1 MLLSHT
7 ANGIPLQAPDVRLPT
22 PEEINSLLHGKSLAE
37 VLKLNKS
44 GSSNSTNGPNSPP
57 GPNVDRNRLKRQN
70 KKNKRDSAAIDNTDN
85 NSQKPSKSQKSN
97 SPPLPPNPS
106 PTTKSQKGP
115 CVNHVANQIA
125 LPGHLQKGPCNP
137 KDGRI
142 CDRNH
147 YNIPTSGKIPKGIV
161 TQLINGVSGF
171 NNKEFVDSFKQIVNS
186 MSE

>member
-1 MLLSHT
+1 
-7 ANGIPLQAPDVRLPT
+7 LQAPDVRLPT